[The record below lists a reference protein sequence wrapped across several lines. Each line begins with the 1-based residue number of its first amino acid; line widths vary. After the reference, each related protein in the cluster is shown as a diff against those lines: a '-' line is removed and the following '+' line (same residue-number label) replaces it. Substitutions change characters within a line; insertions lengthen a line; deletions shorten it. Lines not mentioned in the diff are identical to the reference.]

1 MKIKNFN
8 TLVFAFFVIFV
19 FVLRFPSF
27 LQPIM
32 SNDESL
38 YLLMAKSMLEGHA
51 PYTAVWDNK
60 PIGIYII
67 YCLALL
73 IFGNSVTSLF
83 IAGAVAIATTC
94 YFLYLLGSKINED
107 NKSIGLLTGILYAI
121 FTLGSGGIFTNTEI
135 FFAPFAVSAFYL
147 LLSGLNES
155 SKPITKSL
163 FKLFAIGLLMGIGFQ
178 IKQVV
183 LFEFI
188 AILLILGIYRYRQFS
203 ITGRI
208 PVGEIVQ
215 NNAILI
221 CGFIL
226 PFLTTSLYFVASGH
240 FNDYV
245 HANFSANLARVSGES
260 LSLGNFAT
268 GFIIQFKSNL
278 LLWASLALIPFYL
291 TVSKDNN
298 TLEKRNLTYL
308 FIWLA
313 MAFLGVCAPKSFYV
327 HYFIQLFPIL
337 CLLSSYLIAKTIQS
351 EGIDTAKKLII
362 LILIIAQPLFVNV
375 YPAFKV
381 GVQTAYQQTIKKV
394 DNWGNNAATV
404 AAYLQ
409 GKVHKN
415 DYIYVADY
423 ETVIYYYVPAK
434 APTKYVFFDFLLVPK
449 LISVAGVDTVQELDS
464 IFRKQPKY
472 VVRLKPQ
479 ATQEQE
485 YYIELDKHMKNS
497 YALEK
502 EFNLEDNL
510 SELTLTKENPVTVQL
525 YRLNA

>member
-1 MKIKNFN
+1 M
-8 TLVFAFFVIFV
+8 
-19 FVLRFPSF
+19 
-27 LQPIM
+27 LQ
-32 SNDESL
+32 
-38 YLLMAKSMLEGHA
+38 GHA

-83 IAGAVAIATTC
+83 IAGAIAIATTC
-94 YFLYLLGSKINED
+94 YFLYLLGSKIND
-107 NKSIGLLTGILYAI
+107 NKNIGLLTGILYAI

-147 LLSGLNES
+147 LFSGLINS
-155 SKPITKSL
+155 NKPITKSL

-203 ITGRI
+203 ITNRI
-208 PVGEIVQ
+208 PLGEIIQ

-226 PFLTTSLYFVASGH
+226 PFLTTSLYFAVSGH

-291 TVSKDNN
+291 IVSKDNN

-327 HYFIQLFPIL
+327 HYFLQLFPIL
-337 CLLSSYLIAKTIQS
+337 CLLCSYLIAKTIQS
-351 EGIDTAKKLII
+351 EGIDIAKKLII

-409 GKVHKN
+409 NKINKN

-449 LISVAGVDTVQELDS
+449 LISVAGVDAVQELDS

-479 ATQEQE
+479 TIQEQQ

-497 YALEK
+497 YVLEK

-510 SELTLTKENPVTVQL
+510 SELTLTKENPVSVQL